1 MEGIE
6 KPSPNFGARPAN
18 NPIDMLVI
26 HYTGMTSAND
36 ALSRLCDGASGV
48 SAHFLID
55 EDGTLY
61 SLVDEHERA
70 WHAGKSLWRGNSNI
84 NDRSIGVELV
94 NPGHEFGYR
103 IFPDPQMDTLATL
116 AQDLITRH
124 PIPPRNVVG
133 HSDIA
138 PSRKQ
143 DPGELFDWQKLA
155 TVGVGLWPKPA
166 TKIEEEVAEI
176 LTRYGYDMSST
187 GAITA
192 FQRHFRQ
199 SYITGIADDETTSLA
214 TGLLR
219 LIE

>member
-1 MEGIE
+1 MKGID

-18 NPIDMLVI
+18 SPIDMLVL
-26 HYTGMTSAND
+26 HYTGMTSGKA
-36 ALSRLCDGASGV
+36 ALNRLCDSAAGV

-61 SLVDEHERA
+61 CLVDERARA
-70 WHAGKSLWRGNSNI
+70 WHAGESFWRGNSDI

-103 IFPDPQMDTLATL
+103 AFPEPQMETLITL
-116 AQDLITRH
+116 AQDLVTRH

-133 HSDIA
+133 HSDVA

-143 DPGELFDWQKLA
+143 DPGELFDWRRLA
-155 TVGVGLWPKPA
+155 AAGAGLWPQPA
-166 TKIEEEVAEI
+166 TKIVGETAEM
-176 LTRYGYDMSST
+176 LAKFGYDISSMDS
-187 GAITA
+187 ITA
-192 FQRHFRQ
+192 FQRHFQQ
-199 SYITGIADDETTSLA
+199 SNITGIANDETNALA
-214 TGLLR
+214 VSLLR

>member
-1 MEGIE
+1 MNGID
-6 KPSPNFGARPAN
+6 KPSPNFEARPAN
-18 NPIDMLVI
+18 SPIDMMVI
-26 HYTGMTSAND
+26 HYTGMASGKA
-36 ALSRLCDGASGV
+36 ALNRLCDSAAGV

-61 SLVDEHERA
+61 CLVDERARA
-70 WHAGKSLWRGNSNI
+70 WHAGQSLWRGNSDI

-103 IFPDPQMDTLATL
+103 AFPNPQMENLIALAR
-116 AQDLITRH
+116 DLIARH

-143 DPGELFDWQKLA
+143 DPGELFDWRRLA
-155 TVGVGLWPKPA
+155 AAGVGLWPEPA
-166 TKIEEEVAEI
+166 TKVDGDAAEM
-176 LTRYGYDMSST
+176 LARYGYDVSST
-187 GAITA
+187 GTITA
-192 FQRHFRQ
+192 FQRHFRP
-199 SYITGIADDETTSLA
+199 SDITGIADDETTALA
-214 TGLLR
+214 AGLLR

>member
-6 KPSPNFGARPAN
+6 KPSPNFGTRPAN

-61 SLVDEHERA
+61 SLVDERERA

-199 SYITGIADDETTSLA
+199 SYITGIADDETTALA

>member
-1 MEGIE
+1 MKGID
-6 KPSPNFGARPAN
+6 KPSPNFEARPAN
-18 NPIDMLVI
+18 SPIDMLVI
-26 HYTGMTSAND
+26 HYTGMVSGKA
-36 ALSRLCDGASGV
+36 ALNRLCDSAAGV

-61 SLVDEHERA
+61 CLVDERARA
-70 WHAGKSLWRGNSNI
+70 WHAGQSLWRSNSDI

-103 IFPDPQMDTLATL
+103 AFPDTQMERLIAL
-116 AQDLITRH
+116 AQDLIERH
-124 PIPPRNVVG
+124 RIPPRNVVG

-143 DPGELFDWQKLA
+143 DPGELFDWRRLA
-155 TVGVGLWPKPA
+155 AAGVGLWPEPA
-166 TKIEEEVAEI
+166 TSVDGDAAEI
-176 LTRYGYDMSST
+176 LARYGYD
-187 GAITA
+187 ITAAGTIMA

-199 SYITGIADDETTSLA
+199 SDLTGIADDETTALA
-214 TGLLR
+214 AGLLR

>member
-1 MEGIE
+1 MKGID
-6 KPSPNFGARPAN
+6 KPSPNFEARPAN

-26 HYTGMTSAND
+26 HYTGMTSGKA
-36 ALSRLCDGASGV
+36 ALNRLCDSAAGV

-61 SLVDEHERA
+61 CLVGEHARA
-70 WHAGKSLWRGNSNI
+70 WHAGKSFWRGNSDI

-94 NPGHEFGYR
+94 NPGHKFGYR
-103 IFPDPQMDTLATL
+103 AFPDPQMETLITL

-133 HSDIA
+133 HSDVA

-143 DPGELFDWQKLA
+143 DPGELFDWRRLA
-155 TVGVGLWPKPA
+155 AAGVGLWPEPA
-166 TKIEEEVAEI
+166 TKVEGEAAEM
-176 LTRYGYDMSST
+176 LARYGYDISAT
-187 GAITA
+187 DTITS

-199 SYITGIADDETTSLA
+199 NNITGIADDETTALA
-214 TGLLR
+214 AGLLR

>member
-1 MEGIE
+1 MKGID
-6 KPSPNFGARPAN
+6 KPSPNFEARPAN
-18 NPIDMLVI
+18 GPIDMLVI
-26 HYTGMTSAND
+26 HYTGMASGRA
-36 ALSRLCDGASGV
+36 ALNRLCDSAAGV

-61 SLVDEHERA
+61 CLVDERARA
-70 WHAGKSLWRGNSNI
+70 WHAGQSYWRGHSDI

-103 IFPDPQMDTLATL
+103 AFPDPQMETLIAL
-116 AQDLITRH
+116 AQDLIARH

-143 DPGELFDWQKLA
+143 DPGELFDWRRLA
-155 TVGVGLWPKPA
+155 ATGVGLWPEPT
-166 TKIEEEVAEI
+166 TKVDGEAAEM
-176 LTRYGYDMSST
+176 LARYGYDVSST
-187 GAITA
+187 DTITA

-199 SYITGIADDETTSLA
+199 SDITGFADDETTALA
-214 TGLLR
+214 AGLLR

>member
-1 MEGIE
+1 MKGID

-18 NPIDMLVI
+18 SPIDMLVL
-26 HYTGMTSAND
+26 HYTGMTSGKA
-36 ALSRLCDGASGV
+36 ALNRLCDSAAGV

-61 SLVDEHERA
+61 CLVDERARA
-70 WHAGKSLWRGNSNI
+70 WHAGESFWRGNSDI

-103 IFPDPQMDTLATL
+103 AFPEPQMETLITL
-116 AQDLITRH
+116 AQDLVTRH

-133 HSDIA
+133 HSDVA

-143 DPGELFDWQKLA
+143 DPGELFDWRRLA
-155 TVGVGLWPKPA
+155 AAGAGLWPKPA
-166 TKIEEEVAEI
+166 TKIVGETAEM
-176 LTRYGYDMSST
+176 LAKFGYDISSMDS
-187 GAITA
+187 ITA
-192 FQRHFRQ
+192 FQRHFQQ
-199 SYITGIADDETTSLA
+199 SNITGIADDETNALA
-214 TGLLR
+214 VSLLR

>member
-6 KPSPNFGARPAN
+6 KPSPNFGVRPAN

-61 SLVDEHERA
+61 SLVDEYEGA
-70 WHAGKSLWRGNSNI
+70 WHAGKSLWRGNRNI

-155 TVGVGLWPKPA
+155 TIGVGLWPKPA
-166 TKIEEEVAEI
+166 TKIEEEAAEI

-187 GAITA
+187 SAITA

-199 SYITGIADDETTSLA
+199 SYITGIADDETTALA

>member
-1 MEGIE
+1 MERIE

-61 SLVDEHERA
+61 SLVDERERA

-103 IFPDPQMDTLATL
+103 IFPDPQMDALATL

-155 TVGVGLWPKPA
+155 TIGVGLWPKPA

-187 GAITA
+187 SAITA

-199 SYITGIADDETTSLA
+199 SYITGIADDETTALA